1 MLIKYGNDDDSDD
14 HNDED
19 VASLLLYKSLNNL
32 LLDPLL
38 ATNLSNN
45 HRLSSSEESQQYEVY
60 GETPVGQSLECH
72 QIRKFDHHL
81 SVISKECL
89 PKKIVVLDL
98 TL

>member
-1 MLIKYGNDDDSDD
+1 MVVLITSRCQAMLW
-14 HNDED
+14 
-19 VASLLLYKSLNNL
+19 SLRNIAFVTFVLT
-32 LLDPLL
+32 
-38 ATNLSNN
+38 TNLSNK
-45 HRLSSSEESQQYEVY
+45 HRLSSSEESQQYEVN